1 MSLSTLNNEDG
12 HVGSDARYRRTPS
25 LPENSAPFLRLRH
38 SPDSGFGV
46 FASQLIQSG
55 TRILESED
63 GPAIYVIYRAFRKEV
78 CAWCF
83 RYDQGRNWKI
93 RYEPPSGVQ
102 RDSGGGSGGGGSGSA
117 PGPGVV
123 FCREECRDA
132 WKEEYGEV
140 GIEAY
145 AAVEA
150 FVQKQARS
158 RGWSV
163 GISNS
168 NSEEDGDK
176 VPTTS
181 EIEETWKS
189 AEEQASLIRSQR
201 SSSRSPNPNL
211 SSAIKPDRSSKSQK
225 QALAQAIALP
235 ILNTDTLSFLLSGVL
250 CASSSSRCPSWRAL
264 LTLSPSLHAVYANT
278 DALQQITTTLLHFT
292 AILPLQLLPYVSRE
306 TFEVVLARDVANSF
320 GIWSTQEEAQRK
332 LNNSSSDMQEG
343 AEMLGY
349 GTWPIASFF
358 NHSCEPNVARRRIG
372 RRWVFTSAREV
383 SEDEELCI
391 SYIRGEENTLN
402 LTERRKRLKHTWGF
416 ECRCVK
422 CVHEEENQGVH
433 DE

>member
-1 MSLSTLNNEDG
+1 MSLSTLNNEDE
-12 HVGSDARYRRTPS
+12 HVGSDARHRRTPS
-25 LPENSAPFLRLRH
+25 LPENSAPLLRLRQ

-46 FASQLIQSG
+46 FASQLIQPG
-55 TRILESED
+55 TRILESEV
-63 GPAIYVIYRAFRKEV
+63 GPAVCVIYRAFRKEV

-83 RYDQGRNWKI
+83 HYDQGRNWKI
-93 RYEPPSGVQ
+93 RIPYEPAGGAQ
-102 RDSGGGSGGGGSGSA
+102 RDGGG
-117 PGPGVV
+117 PGPGPPGVV

-140 GIEAY
+140 GIEAF

-150 FVQKQARS
+150 FVQKQARN

-163 GISNS
+163 QISNS
-168 NSEEDGDK
+168 NSEDDDK
-176 VPTTS
+176 VPSMS
-181 EIEETWKS
+181 EIEETWRS
-189 AEEQASLIRSQR
+189 AEEQASLIRSER
-201 SSSRSPNPNL
+201 LSSRSPNPNP
-211 SSAIKPDRSSKSQK
+211 SSTIKPDRSSKSQK

-250 CASSSSRCPSWRAL
+250 CASSSSRSPLWRAL
-264 LTLSPSLHAVYANT
+264 LTLNPSLHAVYANT
-278 DALQQITTTLLHFT
+278 DVLRQITTTLLHFT
-292 AILPLQLLPYVSRE
+292 AILPLQLLPYISRE
-306 TFEVVLARDVANSF
+306 TFEAVLARDVANSF
-320 GIWSTQEEAQRK
+320 GIWSIQEEAQCE

-358 NHSCEPNVARRRIG
+358 NHSCEPNVARRRIS
-372 RRWVFTSAREV
+372 RKWVFTSAREV

-402 LTERRKRLKHTWGF
+402 LTERQKRLKDAWGF
-416 ECRCVK
+416 GCRCAK
-422 CVHEEENQGVH
+422 CVREEENQGVH

>member
-1 MSLSTLNNEDG
+1 MSLSTPNNEDG
-12 HVGSDARYRRTPS
+12 HVGSNARHRRTPS
-25 LPENSAPFLRLRH
+25 LPENSAPLLRLRH

-55 TRILESED
+55 TQILESED
-63 GPAIYVIYRAFRKEV
+63 GPAIYVIYRVFRKEV

-93 RYEPPSGVQ
+93 RFPYESFVGTQ
-102 RDSGGGSGGGGSGSA
+102 RDGGGG

-145 AAVEA
+145 AAVET
-150 FVQKQARS
+150 FVQKQARC

-163 GISNS
+163 EISDS
-168 NSEEDGDK
+168 NSEENDDK
-176 VPTTS
+176 VPSTS
-181 EIEETWKS
+181 EIEEAWKS
-189 AEEQASLIRSQR
+189 AEEQASLIQSLRLY
-201 SSSRSPNPNL
+201 SSSSPLPN
-211 SSAIKPDRSSKSQK
+211 SSSLVKPDRPSKFQK
-225 QALAQAIALP
+225 QALAQAIGQP
-235 ILNTDTLSFLLSGVL
+235 ISNTDILFFLLSGVL
-250 CASSSSRCPSWRAL
+250 CASSSSHSPSWRAL
-264 LTLSPSLHAVYANT
+264 LTLNPSLHAIYAN
-278 DALQQITTTLLHFT
+278 ANILRQITSTLLHLT
-292 AILPLQLLPYVSRE
+292 AVLPTRLLSYVSRE
-306 TFEVVLARDVANSF
+306 TFEAVLARDVANSF
-320 GIWSTQEEAQRK
+320 GIWSKREEAQCE
-332 LNNSSSDMQEG
+332 LNASSSDMQEG

-349 GTWPIASFF
+349 GIWPIASFF

-372 RRWVFTSAREV
+372 RRWIFTSAREI
-383 SEDEELCI
+383 SKNEELCI
-391 SYIRGEENTLN
+391 SYIRGEENASN
-402 LTERRKRLKHTWGF
+402 LTERRKRLRNAWGF